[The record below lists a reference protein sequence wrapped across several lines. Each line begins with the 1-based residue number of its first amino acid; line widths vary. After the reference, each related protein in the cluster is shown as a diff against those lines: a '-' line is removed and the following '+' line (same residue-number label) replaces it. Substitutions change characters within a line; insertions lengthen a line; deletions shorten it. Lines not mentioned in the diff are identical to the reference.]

1 MAGSSEI
8 YVVFGGDS
16 SALEASIASA
26 KASVTQFQRELTSLA
41 RQQVATGASAESDL
55 GQRMLAAAG
64 RLSEAR
70 GAVSSLR
77 TELGSVS
84 GSAGGAAAGVEAVS
98 HAASSGVE
106 GVSFYVR
113 EVRALFDELSSGRD
127 RQAVGTFSNLAGHF
141 LAAHTA
147 IIPMV
152 AGIAAAGAA
161 LGYAAYQMFAFEKAV
176 ESVQMT
182 AMVNQFAMARDASV
196 GLVESI
202 QQLANVSS
210 SDAQAI
216 ANAFAPL
223 QDAGPIIAKAVASD
237 LPMLAKVLGKDV
249 GEAAKDVA
257 EKFTDLKGK
266 GQQFVD
272 QTNAMSTATKEQM
285 RTLVE
290 AGEAPKAMAILL
302 QAVNMQYGAAR
313 EKLDLQTAAQTDA
326 TAAALANNTAI
337 QAGGDALAAFASLE
351 RNAGE
356 AVADATK
363 KLDAETSVVNG
374 AIAALNRMPAAAAA
388 MTQALAEADKFD
400 KVGASLRTVSAEM
413 SGMQAALQS
422 ATASGDTAGVDRL
435 TSGLARAGEEFK
447 KLQQQS
453 ADGLLSRDATAQ
465 TEAALAHLDA
475 TWKGST
481 AGRLTAERDQW
492 QQIVSGEKS
501 TAEQVEHA
509 RAQVE
514 SKTKEINEAGTRDYE
529 ASVDRQV
536 AAAGKSFAQVVSLRQ
551 AAVAR
556 EREAWGTGSD
566 QEREALDKLARAQEQ
581 AANRGAA
588 AAAKGAKDELGA
600 TEAGI
605 KGQIKALEDSTNAYI
620 AHLEAEV
627 KLKQIGEGQKA
638 ALAIA
643 ALDKEKAAVDK
654 LYQDEAALAGLSLTK
669 KKEIGNQELAF
680 NDAVSLKLQD
690 AQVKAAEKT
699 EQSWD
704 ATMKSINSAFDSQ
717 INGLLAGT
725 TNWHTAF
732 TNVLRDLSE
741 QTIKFFVNWGLEQA
755 ENAAKGIAL
764 DNARVATHIT
774 GDAAITAADQSASSA
789 GLVANI
795 GNVLKSIAAFAGQ
808 VGAAVAAFLA
818 PVLGPAAVPAGAAA
832 SAAVVAMG
840 QGGIGAMDIGAYN
853 VPENQLALIHKNEL
867 VMPAAQAGAFRNML
881 DGGGSSGGAGGGDM
895 HFHFSPQVQAI
906 DAAGV
911 SGFLNNYARQFAQ
924 TVAGQFNSQ
933 PSLRPSY

>member
-1 MAGSSEI
+1 MANGEVF
-8 YVVFGGDS
+8 VVFGGDS
-16 SALEASIASA
+16 KALEASIASA
-26 KASVTQFQRELTSLA
+26 KASVASLQRELTSLA

-55 GQRMLAAAG
+55 GQKMLATVG
-64 RLSEAR
+64 RLSAAR
-70 GAVSSLR
+70 GAVSGFQAELR
-77 TELGSVS
+77 SVS
-84 GSAGGAAAGVEAVS
+84 GGASSAASGIEAVS

-106 GVSFYVR
+106 GVGFYTR
-113 EVRALFDELSSGRD
+113 EIRALFDELSSGRD
-127 RQAVGTFSNLAGHF
+127 RQAIGTFANLSGHFLTAHAELIPLVAGFAALAGVLAYGAYQSITFSNAMKSVELTAVVAQMQLVDAEAGNLIETIKKTAGVSNSSAAEIAQAFQRLGAGGPELAEIVSNYLPMLSREMGEDAPKAAQK
-141 LAAHTA
+141 LAE
-147 IIPMV
+147 
-152 AGIAAAGAA
+152 
-161 LGYAAYQMFAFEKAV
+161 MFAELSTKGRAYVADTKGISAATLQSYDRYVTAGQSAKAY
-176 ESVQMT
+176 SIIIDS
-182 AMVNQFAMARDASV
+182 MVSRLEAAREAMARSAAATKDHGAQLEIEHGAMLAGVDASALLAGAQGALGGAV
-196 GLVESI
+196 GRTTGQIAAQIGALSALRTR
-202 QQLANVSS
+202 LA
-210 SDAQAI
+210 
-216 ANAFAPL
+216 
-223 QDAGPIIAKAVASD
+223 DAGSAAS
-237 LPMLAKVLGKDV
+237 A
-249 GEAAKDVA
+249 
-257 EKFTDLKGK
+257 F
-266 GQQFVD
+266 
-272 QTNAMSTATKEQM
+272 S
-285 RTLVE
+285 
-290 AGEAPKAMAILL
+290 
-302 QAVNMQYGAAR
+302 QA
-313 EKLDLQTAAQTDA
+313 L
-326 TAAALANNTAI
+326 
-337 QAGGDALAAFASLE
+337 GDAA
-351 RNAGE
+351 
-356 AVADATK
+356 
-363 KLDAETSVVNG
+363 
-374 AIAALNRMPAAAAA
+374 
-388 MTQALAEADKFD
+388 KFD
-400 KVGASLRTVSAEM
+400 KVGTSIRTVSAEM
-413 SGMQAALQS
+413 SGMQAALQN
-422 ATASGDTAGVDRL
+422 ASSKGDTAAVDQL
-435 TSGLARAGEEFK
+435 TAGLTRAGEEMK
-447 KLQQQS
+447 KLQEQS
-453 ADGLLSRDATAQ
+453 AGGILQRDALQQAESDNTHLANTFKGAQ
-465 TEAALAHLDA
+465 VDML
-475 TWKGST
+475 S
-481 AGRLTAERDQW
+481 AERDRLRQVA
-492 QQIVSGEKS
+492 QDENVSSAERA
-501 TAEQVEHA
+501 TAAEQVLAKE
-509 RAQVE
+509 
-514 SKTKEINEAGTRDYE
+514 KEINAAGYADFQAAE
-529 ASVDRQV
+529 NVKV
-536 AAAGKSFAQVVSLRQ
+536 AAAGRNYTQVIAYREQ
-551 AAVAR
+551 EVAR
-556 EREAWGTGSD
+556 ARELFGAGSD
-566 QEREALDKLARAQEQ
+566 AERAAIEQVARAKEQ

-690 AQVKAAEKT
+690 TQVKAAEKT

-704 ATMKSINSAFDSQ
+704 TTMKSINSAFDSQ

-881 DGGGSSGGAGGGDM
+881 DGGGSGGSAGGGDM